1 MRRCQQQASAM
12 IFGFKSS
19 RNGAPLGR
27 KMKRLHPGTSDRV
40 PSHPHHKKIAQIMR
54 VRAPQ
59 LRLDFRD

>member
-1 MRRCQQQASAM
+1 M

-19 RNGAPLGR
+19 RNGAPLDR
-27 KMKRLHPGTSDRV
+27 KMKRLHPGTADRV
-40 PSHPHHKKIAQIMR
+40 PSHPQHKKAAQIMR